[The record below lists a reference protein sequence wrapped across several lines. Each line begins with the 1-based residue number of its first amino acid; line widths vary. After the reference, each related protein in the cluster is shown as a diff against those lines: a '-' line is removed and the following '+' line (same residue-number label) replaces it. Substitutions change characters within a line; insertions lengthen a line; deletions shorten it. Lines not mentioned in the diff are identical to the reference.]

1 MVGSHLLRA
10 NLTPP
15 LMYAG
20 VTYLAIR
27 VLKAKD
33 LKPADISGF
42 SDPFVTVE
50 WDGCEQVT
58 RVITRELNPTWNETL
73 YFPLKCA
80 INKAVLENKSSVSVR
95 VYDFDVAGPD
105 LLGSFDVPLH
115 KITSAELAQLDDEIQ
130 VDGKKHKGRVLRME
144 GSKLSLPGQT
154 IESTIDIWLYFT
166 PDLPLEITL
175 EEVQRAGGGKNL
187 DPDYEQRLSSWWGAL
202 PSEVQLAI
210 ADAQQLE
217 TANEKSMFAP
227 QPGQCNV
234 KAVISAE
241 DQDTNVHLLCEYLSP
256 VLPPT
261 ELNDQGKI
269 ARMVRMMQWE
279 DDDEVFGGAR
289 TNVWQSPNFFM
300 ELKRGDFED
309 HAIYLCNLLLGM
321 NLDAYVCCGR
331 LHTAKKGDKRHVWV
345 MVRDDDGLV
354 RFWETSTGD
363 DLELPARWRGE
374 AKFMAKKRA
383 EEAEAARL
391 AEEEKEA
398 ALKGGGGGADGT
410 GKKGKR
416 KKLSKKERQREAEA
430 KAKAEAEAEAA
441 AEEAR
446 LEAEEAAENEE
457 VDEEALEREREA
469 AAARR
474 RRSKLGFEQAAE
486 LEMRGLL
493 NEDET
498 LGTEQIQ
505 EPKLEI
511 LYEDPPEPVADSGAA
526 AEATSGG
533 PSKPAGAGGA
543 AAAAVEIE
551 WAKPWGE
558 EFESLKPGSTPYK
571 QLEIV
576 FNDKARAGH
585 G

>member
-1 MVGSHLLRA
+1 M
-10 NLTPP
+10 
-15 LMYAG
+15 
-20 VTYLAIR
+20 
-27 VLKAKD
+27 
-33 LKPADISGF
+33 
-42 SDPFVTVE
+42 
-50 WDGCEQVT
+50 
-58 RVITRELNPTWNETL
+58 
-73 YFPLKCA
+73 
-80 INKAVLENKSSVSVR
+80 
-95 VYDFDVAGPD
+95 
-105 LLGSFDVPLH
+105 
-115 KITSAELAQLDDEIQ
+115 
-130 VDGKKHKGRVLRME
+130 
-144 GSKLSLPGQT
+144 
-154 IESTIDIWLYFT
+154 
-166 PDLPLEITL
+166 
-175 EEVQRAGGGKNL
+175 
-187 DPDYEQRLSSWWGAL
+187 
-202 PSEVQLAI
+202 
-210 ADAQQLE
+210 
-217 TANEKSMFAP
+217 
-227 QPGQCNV
+227 NV
-234 KAVISAE
+234 
-241 DQDTNVHLLCEYLSP
+241 
-256 VLPPT
+256 
-261 ELNDQGKI
+261 
-269 ARMVRMMQWE
+269 
-279 DDDEVFGGAR
+279 
-289 TNVWQSPNFFM
+289 
-300 ELKRGDFED
+300 
-309 HAIYLCNLLLGM
+309 
-321 NLDAYVCCGR
+321 DAYVVCGR
-331 LHTAKKGDKRHVWV
+331 LHTAKKGEKRHVWV

-398 ALKGGGGGADGT
+398 ALKGGGGGGADGT

-474 RRSKLGFEQAAE
+474 RRSKLGFDAVEQ
-486 LEMRGLL
+486 EMRGLL